1 MAPWICLPRVQVM
14 SVRSFQRQTPLRE
27 LVRSCVASPDSGAVL
42 LCVPLPSEREQ
53 TASPNAQTEV
63 LASCNLGEARTR
75 ELDKCHDSTKVP
87 LSRVIQ
93 GQELWNGCQRTP
105 QFHHTWKQVWG
116 RLWGKAHAH
125 GTATLPRWFCTT
137 GGKWEHK
144 ILPTDWAML
153 ESRETKCVGII
164 CKT

>member
-1 MAPWICLPRVQVM
+1 MQSQIMAPWICLPRVQVM

-27 LVRSCVASPDSGAVL
+27 LVRSCVASPDSGTVL

-53 TASPNAQTEV
+53 TASPNARTEV

-75 ELDKCHDSTKVP
+75 ELDKCHNSTKVP

-105 QFHHTWKQVWG
+105 SFTTYLKAGLGQALG
-116 RLWGKAHAH
+116 R
-125 GTATLPRWFCTT
+125 GTCPRHSNT
-137 GGKWEHK
+137 
-144 ILPTDWAML
+144 P
-153 ESRETKCVGII
+153 R
-164 CKT
+164 